1 MNVKESPWLWF
12 GGLFAVCVLFLLW
25 SSYQRDPEDVKWN
38 DADIPPPQAA
48 LALQV
53 PGNLSPETTPMGVS
67 DPMRHRKYP
76 VSLFEASASVIGTF

>member
-1 MNVKESPWLWF
+1 MKESPWLWF
-12 GGLFAVCVLFLLW
+12 GGLFAGCMLFLLW
-25 SSYQRDPEDVKWN
+25 SAYQRDPEDTKWN

-53 PGNLSPETTPMGVS
+53 PGNLSPGTSPMETS

-76 VSLFEASASVIGTF
+76 VSLVQASASIIGTF